1 MTLKHK
7 LTIMAGMLAIGLSGC
22 IANTNAKDKNVMNQP
37 ASITKILDNSAN
49 SDAGKT
55 LAKSAEA
62 IALKAK
68 LIEYLRGS
76 YRITQS
82 GFEKQDSYSSW
93 SQISLFVA
101 NERGAIEPGR
111 TGGANLE
118 RPEWYR
124 PGLDLIDVY
133 PADKKY
139 GAFAVAMSNTPMAD
153 GSKLA
158 GYFTIE
164 PVVP

>member
-1 MTLKHK
+1 MTIKRK
-7 LTIMAGMLAIGLSGC
+7 LTTMAGMLAIGLSGC

-37 ASITKILDNSAN
+37 TSIVKILDNAAK
-49 SDAGKT
+49 SDDGKS

-93 SQISLFVA
+93 SQVSLFVA

-118 RPEWYR
+118 RPEWYQ
-124 PGLDLIDVY
+124 PGFDLIDVY
-133 PADKKY
+133 PANKKY
-139 GAFAVAMSNTPMAD
+139 GAFAVAMSYTPMAD
-153 GSKLA
+153 GNKLV

-164 PVVP
+164 PVSP